1 MNISNFGRL
10 IGAGLLALGLHA
22 IAPSVGAQT
31 MSTTGGVSATVP
43 VTAWSVSPAR
53 AAARSTASRG

>member
-31 MSTTGGVSATVP
+31 MSTTGGVSAT
-43 VTAWSVSPAR
+43 AWSVSPAR
-53 AAARSTASRG
+53 VAAHSTASRG